1 MAFSAPQFQ
10 LRLGGSVFSGLVTYG
25 LLLVE
30 SLDEQG
36 LALGSYEN
44 RVFKRFATVS
54 AANAAALMYTSSSS
68 GCATSSDYRTHSEW
82 RVCLTVPLLG
92 LSSLFQ
98 IAMFRTELL
107 ASFTQLRVFDAATC
121 RLEGL
126 LGERGVQPPASLVTA
141 LELRRQPCMP
151 FLHAHAQGG
160 HTHPGAMSLR
170 EEFSLLRVFRRV

>member
-54 AANAAALMYTSSSS
+54 AANAAALMYTSSSL

-121 RLEGL
+121 
-126 LGERGVQPPASLVTA
+126 
-141 LELRRQPCMP
+141 
-151 FLHAHAQGG
+151 
-160 HTHPGAMSLR
+160 
-170 EEFSLLRVFRRV
+170 